1 MSPDFFL
8 FIVKSGIESAY
19 HKATNAAK
27 SLRNH
32 TIDTAIRQGIKTAPD
47 ILYLSVFSVVYYCFY
62 DISNTFTI
70 VISVVPNKSY
80 TLVVCG

>member
-1 MSPDFFL
+1 MSPDFL

-19 HKATNAAK
+19 RKATNAAK
-27 SLRNH
+27 SLKNH
-32 TIDTAIRQGIKTAPD
+32 TNDTAISAIRQGIKTAPD

-70 VISVVPNKSY
+70 VISVVTQLRPIAI
-80 TLVVCG
+80 